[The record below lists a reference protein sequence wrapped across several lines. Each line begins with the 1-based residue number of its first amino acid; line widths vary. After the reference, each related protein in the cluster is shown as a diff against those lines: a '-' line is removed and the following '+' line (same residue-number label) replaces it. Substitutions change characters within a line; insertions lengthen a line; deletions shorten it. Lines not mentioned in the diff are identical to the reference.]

1 MPLRETETNLLKLF
15 FAESGYPWALQE
27 CMFPEPQARSALSW
41 WACWVQQRART
52 ALSLHSLWELL
63 SASEAFWDSPMI
75 PNIKCNEDPSG
86 VIPPVQHPLLH
97 GLLKPKHCMQPLP
110 ANLGWWCANALIS
123 KQWGRSDPAAVPY
136 LYSHIFCW
144 RGKKKCF
151 SVWEQPEDSQGCAV
165 ILMCCEKE
173 GFGGLAAAP
182 FHLCEVPQTT
192 DLTLCCQNQREEQSA
207 LCCSQAWSQCGLGSA
222 PAQHTAV
229 QSYAAGLLVH
239 PYLNVADEVS
249 SQHVC
254 CAFLGPRQKILQL
267 AETLTLFLEV

>member
-1 MPLRETETNLLKLF
+1 MQVAWKSDWIPFKFLLNFCWLCVNREGNKTFQLKRVPDSLAKYFLLKLKLHVSEMPLRETETNLLKLF

-123 KQWGRSDPAAVPY
+123 KQWGRSDPAVFSY
-136 LYSHIFCW
+136 LLLE
-144 RGKKKCF
+144 GKKKSAF
-151 SVWEQPEDSQGCAV
+151 Q
-165 ILMCCEKE
+165 
-173 GFGGLAAAP
+173 FGSNLRTP
-182 FHLCEVPQTT
+182 K
-192 DLTLCCQNQREEQSA
+192 
-207 LCCSQAWSQCGLGSA
+207 
-222 PAQHTAV
+222 AV
-229 QSYAAGLLVH
+229 Q
-239 PYLNVADEVS
+239 
-249 SQHVC
+249 
-254 CAFLGPRQKILQL
+254 
-267 AETLTLFLEV
+267 